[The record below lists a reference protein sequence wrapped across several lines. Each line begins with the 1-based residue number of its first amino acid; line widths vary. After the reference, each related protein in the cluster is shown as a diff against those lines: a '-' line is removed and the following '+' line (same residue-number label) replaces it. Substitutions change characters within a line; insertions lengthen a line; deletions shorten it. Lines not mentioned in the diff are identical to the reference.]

1 MPATEPRHQAFI
13 VREGAAPG
21 VRYESGLTV
30 YDEALV
36 DGYLIGL
43 YWSAIGRVRP
53 ESEAVPELG
62 PTREIDAPGPLAR
75 AAFQLALS
83 GEDLT
88 RGWTWVGAGEI
99 GEAAGQ
105 VGRRLGRHYVVEL
118 EHRTRPV
125 RVRVHT
131 QLDGSPLLIRWLE

>member
-36 DGYLIGL
+36 DGYWIGR

-88 RGWTWVGAGEI
+88 GGWIWVGAGEI
-99 GEAAGQ
+99 NDRLSPATTRPATTPSQSARARAAG
-105 VGRRLGRHYVVEL
+105 RRPGAMAR
-118 EHRTRPV
+118 
-125 RVRVHT
+125 
-131 QLDGSPLLIRWLE
+131 